1 MGETNLIGLIQS
13 TAPPFGM
20 ILYANQT
27 SYSVLRSKTI
37 SVIDIQILDEN
48 GNFVDFNNCDWTLSL
63 QLTVFRKIPIPS
75 KSADYLRPILATLGA
90 IQGELSSPLTPPPDD
105 SLGGQ
110 ASTPDNPAQ
119 DLITQENQDQ
129 QDLMNNDD
137 NSLDIM
143 AYNNTLPS

>member
-48 GNFVDFNNCDWTLSL
+48 GFYVDFNNVDWTLSL
-63 QLTVFRKIPIPS
+63 QLTIFRKIPIPTNS
-75 KSADYLRPILATLGA
+75 SDYLRPILATLGA

-105 SLGGQ
+105 GSLGGQ
-110 ASTPDNPAQ
+110 GGTQDPPD
-119 DLITQENQDQ
+119 L
-129 QDLMNNDD
+129 LNNDE

-143 AYNNTLPS
+143 AYNKTLPS